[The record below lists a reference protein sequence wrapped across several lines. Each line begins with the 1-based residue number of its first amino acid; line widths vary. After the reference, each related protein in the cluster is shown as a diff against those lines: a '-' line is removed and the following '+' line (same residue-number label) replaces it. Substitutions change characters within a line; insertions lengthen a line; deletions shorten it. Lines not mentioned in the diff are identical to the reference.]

1 MLFAKC
7 RAVSLLFCPLEVD
20 ELLMLQWL
28 PSNVDKIATH
38 DQSAKFIGPA
48 GVQNPNDMY
57 MCSSSLNLT
66 LFTCYFA
73 L

>member
-7 RAVSLLFCPLEVD
+7 RAVSLLFCPLLYIEVN
-20 ELLMLQWL
+20 ELQMLEWL

-38 DQSAKFIGPA
+38 DQSAKILGPA

-57 MCSSSLNLT
+57 MCSSSLNLN
-66 LFTCYFA
+66 A
-73 L
+73 